1 MATEPGHQAN
11 DPGAPV
17 PQCAGASIERRMLIH
32 EHRGIEHLVE
42 RLEGTAE
49 MSGNMAAGDLVA
61 ALRGLLDA
69 VRRTLRPHLEWE
81 DDVCF
86 AEVDRL
92 TGTPWSTRIL
102 RFQHEQLRQAVER
115 LEADWQA
122 LQEHPSRHEMV
133 EVRAHLYELHA
144 LVSAHL
150 EQEEAAVM
158 PFLDVEGAQP
168 RPS

>member
-1 MATEPGHQAN
+1 MTTEPGRPTK
-11 DPGAPV
+11 DPAAPGV
-17 PQCAGASIERRMLIH
+17 QCAAASIERRMLIH

-42 RLEGTAE
+42 RLEGVAE
-49 MSGNMAAGDLVA
+49 MSGNMAAPDLVV

-69 VRRTLRPHLEWE
+69 TRRILRPHLEWE

-86 AEVDRL
+86 EEVERL
-92 TGTPWSTRIL
+92 TGTPWSTRVL
-102 RFQHEQLRQAVER
+102 RVQHEQLRQAAER

-122 LQEHPSRHEMV
+122 LQSHAGRHELV

-158 PFLDVEGAQP
+158 PFLDAEGTP
-168 RPS
+168 TRPS